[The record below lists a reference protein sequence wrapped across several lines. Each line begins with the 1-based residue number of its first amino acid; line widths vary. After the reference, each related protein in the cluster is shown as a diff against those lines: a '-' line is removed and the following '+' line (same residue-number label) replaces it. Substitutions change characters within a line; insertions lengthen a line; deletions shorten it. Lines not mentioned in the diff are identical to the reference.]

1 MNTLKLTTPVENDV
15 VFKKEMI
22 FKYINLLFE
31 LERKFG
37 LINLDSLFKRDSEDN
52 IEVIKIRVTT
62 EFAHLSGFI
71 EPKNTYKDW
80 LRIESNLLS
89 LLNLSLVE
97 LNELFEDDPQDLV
110 KDDIKQLISQF
121 KNLNE

>member
-52 IEVIKIRVTT
+52 VEVIKIRVTT

-110 KDDIKQLISQF
+110 KDDIKLLISQF

>member
-1 MNTLKLTTPVENDV
+1 MNNLKLTTPVENDV

-110 KDDIKQLISQF
+110 KDDIKLLISAF

>member
-1 MNTLKLTTPVENDV
+1 MNNLKLTTSVENDV

-37 LINLDSLFKRDSEDN
+37 LINLDSLFTRDSEDN
-52 IEVIKIRVTT
+52 VEVIKIRVTT

-110 KDDIKQLISQF
+110 KDDIKLLISQF